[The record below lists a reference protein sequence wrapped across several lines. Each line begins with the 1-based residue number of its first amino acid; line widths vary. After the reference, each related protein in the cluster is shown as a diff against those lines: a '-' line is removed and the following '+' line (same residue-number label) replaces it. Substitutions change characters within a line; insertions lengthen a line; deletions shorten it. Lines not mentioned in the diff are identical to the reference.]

1 MKKLVFVPFTIFA
14 ALLFPC
20 CFGEINPTEIPE
32 DFLQYPLKLG
42 NSWQYEREVKFIN
55 LRPDSVIG
63 YLPDTAYQNSMSV
76 TVPRKETLLG
86 SIETY
91 VIREETDMG
100 GSLVTFGEQY
110 YANQHKGFYLHA
122 YKGMSSILPKNSNP
136 TLKFKNK
143 MYQNIDQLLME
154 LDITW
159 RFPANSAADSV
170 IMEIPPLLILPYPLQ
185 MGQSWIY
192 REAGNPFKIVKKV
205 EGRETISTSAGRFVV
220 DVIRWFY
227 ALDDSGQYDEDISL
241 LDYYSAIGLVKRSIS
256 IRNLQLINQFNQVI
270 GYFDYS
276 EISELQYYMVK

>member
-1 MKKLVFVPFTIFA
+1 MKKLVFAPFIIFA
-14 ALLFPC
+14 ALLFPS
-20 CFGEINPTEIPE
+20 CFGEINPTEIPG
-32 DFLQYPLKLG
+32 DFSQYPLKLG

-76 TVPRKETLLG
+76 TVPRKKTLLG

-100 GSLVTFGEQY
+100 GSLVAFGEQY
-110 YANQHKGFYLHA
+110 YANQHNGFYLHA

-143 MYQNIDQLLME
+143 MYQNIDQLLLE

-159 RFPANSAADSV
+159 QFPANSAVDSV

-185 MGQSWIY
+185 IGQSWIY

-205 EGRETISTSAGRFVV
+205 ITRETLNTSAGQFAVK
-220 DVIRWFY
+220 VIQWFY
-227 ALDDSGQYDEDISL
+227 DYDNTGQWEEEISV
-241 LDYYSAIGLVKRSIS
+241 LDYYSTIGLVKRSI
-256 IRNLQLINQFNQVI
+256 RVKNLQLINQFNQVI